1 MYKMFSINR
10 PCCYFNAPCVAKD
23 VTTIARTR
31 GSLNTALLVGAE
43 NISQSLLIVVLYT
56 QTKFTWNIIIVD
68 DCAALKLNKKQ
79 FLSGTRE
86 DSNIHSND
94 QSENDKT
101 SLKIPKG

>member
-1 MYKMFSINR
+1 LNEYYYPR
-10 PCCYFNAPCVAKD
+10 ED

-79 FLSGTRE
+79 FLSGTLFSDARG
-86 DSNIHSND
+86 I
-94 QSENDKT
+94 KVAART
-101 SLKIPKG
+101 IY